1 MNRKFALVIG
11 LVLILISVGSSVYY
25 YPRVPEVM
33 PTHWD
38 SAGQVNGYMPRFWGV
53 SIWPL
58 IAAFFWLQLLVLPI
72 ISPRRFRLDQSLET
86 FNLLYVAGMAIMLC
100 ISLVALQV
108 AAGTA
113 LRIQQLVPAFSGIL
127 LIILGN
133 YMGKLTRNFF
143 IGIRTPWT
151 LASAEVWGQTHRVAG
166 RVFVLGGIALCV
178 EAVVGMNQVVFLGI
192 LAVLIIVPVA
202 YSFFLY
208 KRIEG
213 FGRDRS

>member
-1 MNRKFALVIG
+1 M
-11 LVLILISVGSSVYY
+11 
-25 YPRVPEVM
+25 
-33 PTHWD
+33 
-38 SAGQVNGYMPRFWGV
+38 
-53 SIWPL
+53 
-58 IAAFFWLQLLVLPI
+58 
-72 ISPRRFRLDQSLET
+72 
-86 FNLLYVAGMAIMLC
+86 
-100 ISLVALQV
+100 
-108 AAGTA
+108 
-113 LRIQQLVPAFSGIL
+113 RIQQLVPAFSGIL

-151 LASAEVWGQTHRVAG
+151 LASAEVWGQTHRLAG

-213 FGRDRS
+213 FGPDRS

>member
-1 MNRKFALVIG
+1 
-11 LVLILISVGSSVYY
+11 
-25 YPRVPEVM
+25 
-33 PTHWD
+33 
-38 SAGQVNGYMPRFWGV
+38 
-53 SIWPL
+53 
-58 IAAFFWLQLLVLPI
+58 
-72 ISPRRFRLDQSLET
+72 
-86 FNLLYVAGMAIMLC
+86 MAIMLC

-151 LASAEVWGQTHRVAG
+151 LASAEVWGQTHRLAG

-213 FGRDRS
+213 FGPDRS